1 MENAGRHRFGAL
13 PFDSLCGRMAR
24 VVGHALSQLAPVNVA
39 RSQRDGGFRMQKP
52 LQAAPSLAKIIGLLA
67 NPVGLI
73 NCRRGHF
80 LWAVPQ
86 ARSSCGKLLHLSE
99 TIS

>member
-1 MENAGRHRFGAL
+1 MHF
-13 PFDSLCGRMAR
+13 
-24 VVGHALSQLAPVNVA
+24 QLTSFNVA